1 MQYTEDEFLQTLDW
15 KPHAKA
21 DYHIC
26 KKQQKQEEEKYIE
39 AERDDNGVNLE
50 STDDIQNGNEAANGE
65 YISSTAKAEEFHFEE
80 TT

>member
-15 KPHAKA
+15 KPHTKA

-26 KKQQKQEEEKYIE
+26 RKQQKQEEEKYIE

-65 YISSTAKAEEFHFEE
+65 FLSTAEAEEFHFEE